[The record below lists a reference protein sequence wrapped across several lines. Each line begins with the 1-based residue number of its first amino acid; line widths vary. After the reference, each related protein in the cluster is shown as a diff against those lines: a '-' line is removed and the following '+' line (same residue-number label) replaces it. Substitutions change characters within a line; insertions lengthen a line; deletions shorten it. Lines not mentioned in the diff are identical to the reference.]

1 MRILIVSHDPIG
13 ERMAGPAIR
22 YWELAYAL
30 SKEFEVLL
38 AAPGQPTL
46 RSADFRLEGYE
57 TDGQAL
63 AHLAKQADV
72 ILVSGYL
79 LYKFPLLKTTGKAL
93 MVDIYDPF
101 ILENLEIHSV
111 RPLPEQA
118 GIHTVNLRVLNELL
132 QTGDFFICASEKQ
145 RDYWLGMLAAVG
157 RINPYTYNDD
167 RSLRRLVDV
176 VSFGLPAEPPG
187 HEKQVLKGIWEGIDR
202 DDKVILWGGGIWEWF
217 DPLTL
222 IKAMAR
228 IVERRGDVKLFFMGM
243 RHPNVEDVPE
253 MRMCAKAVELSK
265 ELGLY
270 KRHVF
275 FNDWAP
281 YLERENYLLEADIG
295 VSLHFDYVETRFS
308 FRTRLLDYIWAGL
321 PMIVT
326 KGDALSDLVERH
338 GLGRTVDYEDVQ
350 EVEQSLLALLNEPDL
365 RVERREEFKKVAGQ
379 FTWAKVVEPLARFC
393 RQPRRAPDAPFLGSQ
408 KPSLLALA
416 WRTWREEGIGGLWA
430 RAHTYLRRRWPP

>member
-1 MRILIVSHDPIG
+1 MKILIVSHDPIG

-22 YWELAYAL
+22 YWELAGAL

-63 AHLAKQADV
+63 AHLAEQADV

-79 LYKFPLLKTTGKAL
+79 LHKFPFLKTTGKPL
-93 MVDIYDPF
+93 VVDIYDPF

-118 GIHTVNLRVLNELL
+118 GIHTINLRVLNELL
-132 QTGDFFICASEKQ
+132 QIGDFFICASEKQ
-145 RDYWLGMLAAVG
+145 RDYWLGMLAAEG

-176 VSFGLPAEPPG
+176 VSFGLPARPPG

-243 RHPNVEDVPE
+243 RHPNVQDVPE
-253 MRMCAKAVELSK
+253 MRICAKAIQLSK
-265 ELGLY
+265 DLGLY
-270 KRHVF
+270 GKHIF
-275 FNDWAP
+275 FNEWVP
-281 YLERENYLLEADIG
+281 YQEREDYLLEADVG
-295 VSLHFDYVETRFS
+295 VSLHFDHIETRFS

-321 PMIVT
+321 PMVVT
-326 KGDALSDLVERH
+326 KGDAISDLVERH
-338 GLGRTVDYEDVQ
+338 GLGRTVDYEDVHQ
-350 EVEQSLLALLNEPDL
+350 VEQSLLALLNEPNI
-365 RVERREEFKKVAGQ
+365 RVARREGFEKVAAPL
-379 FTWAKVVEPLARFC
+379 TWAKVVEPLARFC
-393 RQPRRAPDAPFLGSQ
+393 REPRRAPDAPFLGSQ
-408 KPSLLALA
+408 KPSLLGLA
-416 WRTWREEGIGGLWA
+416 WRTWREEGIRGLWTKA
-430 RAHTYLRRRWPP
+430 WTYLRRRL